1 MTALPEVAQ
10 GSLEEG
16 LAKALLPHAQL
27 RLFKGSVALLS
38 AYAAGEINVFAGGGN
53 VLVEVKAS
61 GVLMV
66 NAMKCFA
73 RAFHLTCS
81 SRCAAAKACHPSIP
95 PAPWRLAG
103 FFSGLAR
110 ASDPCWGATKWMLAL
125 PGYGFLIYVRTI
137 LCRAVPAG
145 GAAMRKAA
153 ARLPTLPLAAWPH
166 WQGRPCPYAR
176 TPSRVLAAPLQN
188 RGASAE

>member
-95 PAPWRLAG
+95 PRPGGW
-103 FFSGLAR
+103 R
-110 ASDPCWGATKWMLAL
+110 ASSPDWPGLLIPVGVLRSGCW
-125 PGYGFLIYVRTI
+125 
-137 LCRAVPAG
+137 
-145 GAAMRKAA
+145 
-153 ARLPTLPLAAWPH
+153 
-166 WQGRPCPYAR
+166 PCPAM
-176 TPSRVLAAPLQN
+176 
-188 RGASAE
+188 AS